1 MEKDTI
7 VYLLR
12 EAVAAECNNVL
23 AVHNRMPDNIRVLLE
38 QHSRKS
44 FDTLIETLF
53 PEKK

>member
-23 AVHNRMPDNIRVLLE
+23 AVHNRMPDSIRVLLE

-44 FDTLIETLF
+44 FDAFVEALLQ
-53 PEKK
+53 EKK